1 MKTLRYSTQ
10 YKKDFK
16 RYRNN
21 PSKLAKLLEV
31 FRMLEKEIELPA
43 KYRAHMLKGDYLG
56 CMECHIES
64 DFLLIWLDAEA
75 DIIEILRL
83 GSHSE
88 LFKILNICHSPFS
101 KILSCIIF
109 FFQIIQSDI
118 KF

>member
-43 KYRAHMLKGDYLG
+43 KYRLTCSKV
-56 CMECHIES
+56 
-64 DFLLIWLDAEA
+64 
-75 DIIEILRL
+75 IILAVW
-83 GSHSE
+83 SAT
-88 LFKILNICHSPFS
+88 
-101 KILSCIIF
+101 
-109 FFQIIQSDI
+109 
-118 KF
+118 

>member
-21 PSKLAKLLEV
+21 PSKLAKLLKV

-43 KYRAHMLKGDYLG
+43 KYRGHMLKGDYLG

-64 DFLLIWLDAEA
+64 DFLLIWLDPET
-75 DIIEILRL
+75 DVIEILNWSHINFL
-83 GSHSE
+83 GEYSFQSNMA
-88 LFKILNICHSPFS
+88 LGLNEYRPL
-101 KILSCIIF
+101 KV
-109 FFQIIQSDI
+109 
-118 KF
+118 